1 MNTVPNEVSG
11 ESGVAERDADTK
23 NRPVSIGEASL
34 PVSLA
39 RCKSIR
45 ARAQF
50 LGENIDVRRYMPD
63 ERLGTRP
70 LLIGCGAECA
80 AVLFRYGVLVMF
92 NASRESEERLLRE
105 VLPLVRKPYAVP
117 ETEELEL
124 RLGADK
130 SEGIEDQAVC
140 LRELTRERLQ
150 LVASVLSKSV
160 VLAEFEARVAENFDK
175 IEPFAV
181 ELREHGRGGR
191 RMKNL
196 LRQIGNVLLTEQ
208 KMVGRVEMREKPEF
222 LWEYPALEPL
232 YLRLEDEFEI
242 GERYAALERKLALTS
257 RTVSTVLELLQNH
270 RSMRVEWYIVILIV
284 FEILLTFY
292 EMFWYAPK

>member
-181 ELREHGRGGR
+181 DLREHGRGGR
-191 RMKNL
+191 
-196 LRQIGNVLLTEQ
+196 
-208 KMVGRVEMREKPEF
+208 PEF